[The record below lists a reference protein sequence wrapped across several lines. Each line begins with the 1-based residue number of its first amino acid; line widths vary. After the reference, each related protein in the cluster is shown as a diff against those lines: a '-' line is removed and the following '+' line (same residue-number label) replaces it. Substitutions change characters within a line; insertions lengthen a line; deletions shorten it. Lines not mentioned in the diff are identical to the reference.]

1 MLLLDFTYCYGV
13 FRGYTFIFYIWQK
26 SLMSHVNYDIE
37 GTQDAILHP
46 LQIHTCAQ
54 ILLEGIWLLD
64 S

>member
-1 MLLLDFTYCYGV
+1 MKIGTV
-13 FRGYTFIFYIWQK
+13 MGYFQGIPLFLYLAGK
-26 SLMSHVNYDIE
+26 PRESHAYDIE